1 MVNMKLN
8 SGAGRNEI
16 FYLPSAIPDQIP
28 KVIQFLKK
36 KQNFKNLF
44 GTIFF
49 IDMIIINQFC

>member
-1 MVNMKLN
+1 MKLN

-16 FYLPSAIPDQIP
+16 FDLPSAILQQIP

-44 GTIFF
+44 GTNFF
-49 IDMIIINQFC
+49 IDY